1 MNCATFEPNCLFDE
15 SISAFPLDNSVTGL
29 RFRSFTPTTMSKG
42 ERIGTLIVVVLKA
55 KNLIDRHSFYKQDV
69 FCQISLNGAHSVG
82 GKGVR
87 KGH

>member
-1 MNCATFEPNCLFDE
+1 MPPRAPWIATNNHHSNLT
-15 SISAFPLDNSVTGL
+15 AFIPP
-29 RFRSFTPTTMSKG
+29 FTPTTMSKE

-87 KGH
+87 KGR

>member
-1 MNCATFEPNCLFDE
+1 
-15 SISAFPLDNSVTGL
+15 
-29 RFRSFTPTTMSKG
+29 MSKE

-87 KGH
+87 KGR